1 MRKYWL
7 MLLLIGATV
16 VGSKAQTVLEVAEI
30 PGESNYPFG
39 QAVHTLN
46 FADFNGAKQLMLIA
60 LRPPGGD
67 TRVFEMAV
75 KKSPDLASPKFAE
88 ALFKNSKFVTI
99 TIKQYQNGQI
109 TAMVTLEGARLKS
122 YLLSSDNGTEGFVID
137 ANRVW
142 YEEPQNNYRIGY
154 NFNRQTEMK

>member
-1 MRKYWL
+1 MRKYLL
-7 MLLLIGATV
+7 MLLMIGATV
-16 VGSKAQTVLEVAEI
+16 VGSKAQTILEVAEI
-30 PGESNYPFG
+30 PGESNYPFA

-75 KKSPDLASPKFAE
+75 KKSTDLTSPKFAE
-88 ALFKNSKFVTI
+88 TFFKNAKLATI
-99 TIKQYQNGQI
+99 TIKEYQNGQI
-109 TAMVTLEGARLKS
+109 ITMVTLEGARIKS
-122 YLLSSDNGTEGFVID
+122 YTLSSENFVEGFVMD

-142 YEEPQNNYRIGY
+142 YEEPQNNYRVGY
-154 NFNRQTEMK
+154 NFNRQNEMK